1 MILINYRCLKHY
13 LTPAYIE
20 NSNIM
25 EMCGRICSI
34 LTLFIP
40 VSNYN
45 FEKLLNSLNLIYEE
59 MNHNLGKLYIYILYI
74 MCTISIYT
82 IKILLKRYNY
92 NLNIVF

>member
-1 MILINYRCLKHY
+1 MLVTIVNHHSFDKYVSNFLILIILINYRCLKHY
-13 LTPAYIE
+13 LTPVYIE

-45 FEKLLNSLNLIYEE
+45 CEKLLNSLNLIYEE
-59 MNHNLGKLYIYILYI
+59 INCNLGK
-74 MCTISIYT
+74 
-82 IKILLKRYNY
+82 
-92 NLNIVF
+92 